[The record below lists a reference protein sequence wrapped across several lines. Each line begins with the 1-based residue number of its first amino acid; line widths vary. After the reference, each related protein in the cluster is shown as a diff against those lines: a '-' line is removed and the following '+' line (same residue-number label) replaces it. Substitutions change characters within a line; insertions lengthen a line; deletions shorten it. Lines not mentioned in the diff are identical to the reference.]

1 MNIKDL
7 RPAVYNPRK
16 ITDQKLLM
24 LEKSLKE
31 FGDLSGFVF
40 NKRTGNLVG
49 GHQRQKVM
57 PPDCEIIIEQK
68 FDQPTEGGTIALGK
82 VLFHGEKFSY
92 REVDWNETKEKAAN
106 IAANK
111 HGGEFDLGA
120 LEQIIL
126 DLDHANYD
134 LDLTGFDS
142 IELDNLFEWRDK
154 PELDDKEKNSS
165 DELNHILEIHFNS
178 ESEMLPVYDELLSRG
193 LIVKAK

>member
-134 LDLTGFDS
+134 LDLTGFQRD
-142 IELDNLFEWRDK
+142 ELEQLFDWSDPSNAEI
-154 PELDDKEKNSS
+154 KEKEI
-165 DELNHILEIHFNS
+165 DENIHTEKECPS
-178 ESEMLPVYDELLSRG
+178 CGYKWS
-193 LIVKAK
+193 